1 MENNDKSYENQ
12 SVIKVFRLIELLSG
26 TEEMSI
32 TEIGTAIGLN
42 KGAVFRFIST
52 LRSIGYI
59 EQNPVNEKYR
69 LTSKLFEIGSRVVTR
84 INEVLEAHT
93 VMEQLAQKTNE
104 TVHLAILNNGNV
116 VYLDKID
123 SKHALRIFSRV
134 GNQAPCYC
142 TGLGK
147 VLLAWLSD
155 KEIGKIV
162 KEKKMIKFTET
173 TITSLSALH
182 ADLQKIRGRGYAI
195 DNQEHEQGIQC
206 VAAPIRNR
214 TGKVIAAISIT
225 WPIIRDNADA
235 MENYKKLIIDAGQ
248 MISRR
253 LGFENPTEPAGGL

>member
-1 MENNDKSYENQ
+1 MSTPEDDNKGYENQ

-32 TEIGTAIGLN
+32 TEISAAIGLN

-59 EQNPVNEKYR
+59 TQNPVNEKYR
-69 LTSKLFEIGSRVVTR
+69 LTIKLFEVGSRVVTR

-104 TVHLAILNNGNV
+104 TVHLAVLNNGNV

-123 SKHALRIFSRV
+123 SKHVLRIFSRV

-155 KEIGKIV
+155 KEIGKSV

-173 TITSLSALH
+173 TITSLSALKEE
-182 ADLQKIRGRGYAI
+182 LQKIRGQGYAI
-195 DNQEHEQGIQC
+195 DNQEHEHGIHC
-206 VAAPIRNR
+206 IAVPIRNR
-214 TGKVIAAISIT
+214 AGKVIAAISIT
-225 WPIIRDNADA
+225 WPMIRNNTEC
-235 MENYKKLIIDAGQ
+235 MENYKNLIIDAGRQ
-248 MISRR
+248 ISRR
-253 LGFENPTEPAGGL
+253 LGFKSTD